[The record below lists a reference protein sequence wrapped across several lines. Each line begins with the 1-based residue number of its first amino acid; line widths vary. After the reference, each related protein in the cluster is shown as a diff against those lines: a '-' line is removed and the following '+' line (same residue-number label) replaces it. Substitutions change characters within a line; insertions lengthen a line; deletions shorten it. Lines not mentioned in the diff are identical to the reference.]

1 MALEQPKFPLE
12 KLKAKLKKK
21 YPNHNF
27 DVPSMPDTKCQANGR
42 CPGNR
47 AIYYDNSGNY
57 FCGAI
62 IKMIDERTMEKSDK
76 ECGAYLVDLS
86 IKKAEQKRRREQ
98 GGML

>member
-27 DVPSMPDTKCQANGR
+27 DVPSMPDTKCKVNGR

-62 IKMIDERTMEKSDK
+62 IKMMDERTMEKSDK

-86 IKKAEQKRRREQ
+86 IRKAEEKRKQNVEP
-98 GGML
+98 LH

>member
-27 DVPSMPDTKCQANGR
+27 DVPSMPDTKCKVNGR

-62 IKMIDERTMEKSDK
+62 SKMMDERTMEKSDK

-86 IKKAEQKRRREQ
+86 IRKAEEKRKQNVEP
-98 GGML
+98 LH

>member
-1 MALEQPKFPLE
+1 MALEQPKFPLD

-27 DVPSMPDTKCQANGR
+27 DVPSMPDTKCKVNGR

-62 IKMIDERTMEKSDK
+62 IKMMDERTMEKSDK
-76 ECGAYLVDLS
+76 EFFYAKNMYLDLDGKYKEIS
-86 IKKAEQKRRREQ
+86 N
-98 GGML
+98 

>member
-1 MALEQPKFPLE
+1 MALEQPSFPLD

-27 DVPSMPDTKCQANGR
+27 DVPYMPDTKCKVNGR

-86 IKKAEQKRRREQ
+86 MQKAEQKRMRNVQPLR
-98 GGML
+98 

>member
-27 DVPSMPDTKCQANGR
+27 DVPSMPDTKCAVNGR

>member
-1 MALEQPKFPLE
+1 MALEQPSFPLD

-27 DVPSMPDTKCQANGR
+27 DVASMPDTKCKVNGR

-62 IKMIDERTMEKSDK
+62 IKMMDERTMEKSDK
-76 ECGAYLVDLS
+76 ECGAYLVELS
-86 IKKAEQKRRREQ
+86 MQKAEQKRIRNVQSLR
-98 GGML
+98 